1 MGTPGSSTAACT
13 GIARTAAAR
22 ELKTDGMVME
32 RVFSRLEFEIEL
44 VSKDKTVAAPGWKN
58 K

>member
-1 MGTPGSSTAACT
+1 
-13 GIARTAAAR
+13 
-22 ELKTDGMVME
+22 MVVE